1 MTVRAPT
8 QYRMKDLCELT
19 GLERQAIHFYIQQ
32 GLLPAGKKTG
42 RNMAWYGPEHVERIQ
57 LIRRLQ
63 HERFL
68 PLKAI
73 RAMLH
78 QQEDA
83 FSPAQRRLLL
93 DVREHLAPALGGP
106 APGHVEPPVEALPL
120 LERAKLE
127 RVDLD
132 ELASVGLLHVREDE
146 AGRPLIAAGDVWL
159 IELFGELRAAG
170 CTRARGFTG
179 ADLSIYLRAID
190 GMFEAET
197 HLLAERM
204 QGEPPAVTAQMV
216 ARALPI
222 INSLLGRYHLSLAR
236 NFFTVMPDTLA
247 EDPR

>member
-1 MTVRAPT
+1 MTVPARTAL
-8 QYRMKDLCELT
+8 RMKDLCELT

-32 GLLPAGKKTG
+32 GLLPAGRKTG

-78 QQEDA
+78 QQESEY
-83 FSPAQRRLLL
+83 SPAQRRLLAE
-93 DVREHLAPALGGP
+93 VRVHLRPALGGP
-106 APGHVEPPVEALPL
+106 APGHVEDAVAAAPL
-120 LERAKLE
+120 LERAGLE
-127 RVDLD
+127 RADLD
-132 ELASVGLLHVREDE
+132 ELAAVGLLHVREDE
-146 AGRPLIAAGDVWL
+146 PGQPLIAASDTWM

-170 CTRARGFTG
+170 ATRARGFTG
-179 ADLSIYLRAID
+179 ADLAIYLRAID

-204 QGEPPAVTAQMV
+204 QGEPAAVTAAMV

-222 INSLLGRYHLSLAR
+222 INSLLGRYHLQLAR
-236 NFFTVMPDTLA
+236 NFFTALP